1 MSFTFLAPVKD
12 PSAVLRYG
20 IDWTPWLNAGETI
33 NASPTVVS
41 NKPTVLVVDQE
52 ALDEA
57 VVSWRAAG
65 GLNNK
70 EYLVTVTVVTNQG
83 RTDQRTVK
91 IPVTN
96 R

>member
-1 MSFTFLAPVKD
+1 MSFTFTAPTKD

-20 IDWTPWLNAGETI
+20 MNWTPWLNAGETI
-33 NASPTVVS
+33 QAGPTVVS
-41 NKPTVLVVDQE
+41 NKPDILVVDQL
-52 ALDEA
+52 ALESS